1 MSGEGGDNLQI
12 GRTGGGRCPAA
23 RKPERGIELIEMIK
37 LYIRIWEIV
46 RKLDIAGLWFVLEL
60 LDGMGQQETDERRCD
75 CGGEKER

>member
-1 MSGEGGDNLQI
+1 
-12 GRTGGGRCPAA
+12 
-23 RKPERGIELIEMIK
+23 MIK

-75 CGGEKER
+75 CGR